1 MTNSEEKAH
10 PEITTDEA
18 MDRNQNSYGN
28 TYSYGGL
35 TKREYFAAMAMQG
48 ILISDESQPY
58 KYIAQNACIMADALI
73 NALNQKESPVMK
85 THPMSPSDRR
95 EQMNLTGTL
104 NPKKYGEK

>member
-35 TKREYFAAMAMQG
+35 TKREYFPVPHHCDSFKHVG
-48 ILISDESQPY
+48 NTWDLYVSGKLVESITTVQTVTVE
-58 KYIAQNACIMADALI
+58 ADP
-73 NALNQKESPVMK
+73 N
-85 THPMSPSDRR
+85 D
-95 EQMNLTGTL
+95 
-104 NPKKYGEK
+104 